1 MLVKSFFFF
10 APILAAVCR
19 VDKTTKSE
27 RKTHNNHRAHTKKT
41 QTEVIFRT
49 ASLLFLAAAIS
60 RRVSWPAGTTTA
72 WSSSDSA
79 EKLQR
84 KTHRLPPQHLLVGAY
99 TRVCVSVCVR
109 PWNRHIL
116 SPSLLHIH
124 TGLGCLC
131 CTRWSEGL
139 CECGRRKGLHD
150 AAADNIII
158 ITKEAA
164 RRATTNWTARHAAV
178 K

>member
-1 MLVKSFFFF
+1 MNFRNKFWKKKSRIPA
-10 APILAAVCR
+10 APVTVLGRVLEVARQVILLFCADSGRRVSCR
-19 VDKTTKSE
+19 QNHKI
-27 RKTHNNHRAHTKKT
+27 RKENTQQPSCTHKKKT

-131 CTRWSEGL
+131 CTR
-139 CECGRRKGLHD
+139 
-150 AAADNIII
+150 
-158 ITKEAA
+158 
-164 RRATTNWTARHAAV
+164 
-178 K
+178 